1 MSAFLDQDL
10 HILRVV
16 MRALIRAHQIAQ
28 STNNVLMENLFSLNA
43 LMVYIGIPRLT
54 LAIGQ
59 PMQNVLRE
67 DQFRMSLM

>member
-10 HILRVV
+10 HILPVA

-43 LMVYIGIPRLT
+43 QTVYIGIPRLT

-59 PMQNVLRE
+59 PMQNVPQE
-67 DQFRMSLM
+67 EQFRMSLM

>member
-54 LAIGQ
+54 HAIGQ
-59 PMQNVLRE
+59 PMQNVPQE
-67 DQFRMSLM
+67 Q

>member
-28 STNNVLMENLFSLNA
+28 STNNVLMENSLSLNA

-59 PMQNVLRE
+59 PMQNVPQE
-67 DQFRMSLM
+67 EQFRMSLM

>member
-43 LMVYIGIPRLT
+43 LMDYIGIPRLT
-54 LAIGQ
+54 RAIGQ
-59 PMQNVLRE
+59 PMQNVPQE

>member
-10 HILRVV
+10 PIPRVV

-59 PMQNVLRE
+59 PMQNVPQE
-67 DQFRMSLM
+67 EQFRMSLM